1 MQLTQRQLILLVLLT
16 LAWGL
21 NWPVMKLG
29 VTDFPPLT
37 FRTISMWLGLPVLA
51 LAMVWMKVPFY
62 IPRERYGELL
72 WLSVVNMFVW
82 HTLMILAIQS
92 LSSGRAAI
100 LGYTMP
106 IFSALLGAWFFGNRL
121 RARNWVGVAAAGL
134 GVSLLLWHELTN
146 LSGRPIGFVLALAAA
161 AAWALGTQLM
171 RKTTMPAAALT
182 ISF

>member
-1 MQLTQRQLILLVLLT
+1 
-16 LAWGL
+16 
-21 NWPVMKLG
+21 MKLG

-37 FRTISMWLGLPVLA
+37 FRTISMWLELPVLA

-106 IFSALLGAWFFGNRL
+106 IFSALLGAWFFWQPAQDAQLGR
-121 RARNWVGVAAAGL
+121 RGGGWAGC
-134 GVSLLLWHELTN
+134 V
-146 LSGRPIGFVLALAAA
+146 VVALA
-161 AAWALGTQLM
+161 
-171 RKTTMPAAALT
+171 
-182 ISF
+182 